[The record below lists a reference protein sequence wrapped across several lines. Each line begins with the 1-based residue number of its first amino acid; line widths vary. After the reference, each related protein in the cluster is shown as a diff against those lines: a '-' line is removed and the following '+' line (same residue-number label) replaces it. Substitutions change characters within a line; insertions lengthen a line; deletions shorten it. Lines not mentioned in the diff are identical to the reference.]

1 MQNRYAGDIG
11 DYAKYS
17 LLRALSFGL
26 KLGVAWY
33 LFPDEE
39 EKRDGRHTDYLC
51 DEKKWRDFDRETFD
65 KLYMIVKSG
74 NRSVRAVESSD
85 LLADAVFSGRRLDF
99 HGCKLHEQEAWRK
112 KWFRKTR
119 RDLEDCDLV
128 FADPDNGLIERESFR
143 PGRRRHGKGIPE
155 CEIAALLEGE
165 RPVILYH
172 HNSRRKGG
180 HAQEVC
186 HWQRRLEERLGSRTC
201 AVRWRYISPRTFF
214 IVNCGGVLERRARQW
229 CSRWTDKDKVFFVD
243 SPGIAEEPADLKQ
256 ETTAI
261 CRGAPFEPDWA
272 SPPGD
277 TILDLLEQLC
287 WTREELARRLCCSV
301 ERTDRLIEGN
311 AVLTADDARQLS
323 SVLGSSMEFWLTREE
338 HYRKD
343 LSRLAASDRFVG
355 TTQ

>member
-1 MQNRYAGDIG
+1 MQDRYTGDIG

-17 LLRALSFGL
+17 LLRALSCGS

-39 EKRDGRHTDYLC
+39 EQKDGKHTGYLC
-51 DEKKWRDFDRETFD
+51 DAKKWRDCDKETFD
-65 KLYMIVKSG
+65 KLYMLVKSG

-85 LLADAVFSGRRLDF
+85 LLADAVFSDGKLDF
-99 HGCKLHEQEAWRK
+99 HGCKQHEQGTWRQ
-112 KWFRKTR
+112 KWFRKTKK
-119 RDLEDCDLV
+119 DLEDCDLV
-128 FADPDNGLIERESFR
+128 FADPDNGLIEQESFR

-155 CEIAALLEGE
+155 CEIAALSEGG

-180 HAQEVC
+180 HAEEVC

-201 AVRWRYISPRTFF
+201 AVRWRYVSPRTFF
-214 IVNCGGVLERRARQW
+214 MVNCNRELQRRAKQW
-229 CSRWTDKDKVFFVD
+229 CSRWKDKDKVFFVD
-243 SPGIAEEPADLKQ
+243 SPGIAKEAADRKQ
-256 ETTAI
+256 GTTAI
-261 CRGAPFEPDWA
+261 YRNAPFEPDWA

-277 TILDLLEQLC
+277 TILDLLEQLG
-287 WTREELARRLCCSV
+287 WTREELAHRLCCSV
-301 ERTDRLIEGN
+301 ERTDRLIDGN
-311 AVLTADDARQLS
+311 TALTEDDALRLS
-323 SVLGSSMEFWLTREE
+323 SVLGSSIEFWLTREE

-343 LSRLAASDRFVG
+343 LARLAASDRFVG